1 MWARGRVASVQCP
14 VSYVSAASVGWM
26 EEFQAWKLFGGVDPY
41 SLPARTVEAFFVL
54 ENELRAEVASAQT

>member
-1 MWARGRVASVQCP
+1 
-14 VSYVSAASVGWM
+14 M

-54 ENELRAEVASAQT
+54 ENELRAEVVSAQT